1 MRIALLF
8 SGRPSQVEPGTPDD
22 AFEEYD
28 TIDTVRAIEAALS
41 VFGNVDAI
49 DADRTLACRLAN
61 GSFDI
66 AFNIAEG
73 GDGRC
78 REAHAAAVCEM
89 LGLAA
94 THSDSLTLG
103 LTLDKMLTRRVV
115 APDVAVAGAALIRE
129 DDEIPSSLSLRFPVV
144 VKPNHEGSSK
154 GIRNDSYASTVHE
167 ARRLVVRLRETY
179 RCPVLV
185 EEYLPGPEVTVGVIG
200 NGSAARVLGMMEI
213 APVES
218 SGVFLYSVEVKRAF
232 RERVRYFTP
241 PRLAETTRREI
252 EQRALTAYRLL
263 GCRDVARLDF
273 RLDGASQPRFLECN
287 PLPGLNPDSSD
298 LVIMSQSFL
307 QYDEL
312 VRSIF
317 REALSRYHLGAS

>member
-115 APDVAVAGAALIRE
+115 ARQSAGAILTLE
-129 DDEIPSSLSLRFPVV
+129 CSFQ
-144 VKPNHEGSSK
+144 K
-154 GIRNDSYASTVHE
+154 
-167 ARRLVVRLRETY
+167 
-179 RCPVLV
+179 
-185 EEYLPGPEVTVGVIG
+185 EEPGPDTQ
-200 NGSAARVLGMMEI
+200 SAAMPAGVPRPETLKPSWDAGIERCDFEREH
-213 APVES
+213 ES
-218 SGVFLYSVEVKRAF
+218 
-232 RERVRYFTP
+232 
-241 PRLAETTRREI
+241 PRSMTWARWCRR
-252 EQRALTAYRLL
+252 
-263 GCRDVARLDF
+263 
-273 RLDGASQPRFLECN
+273 
-287 PLPGLNPDSSD
+287 
-298 LVIMSQSFL
+298 M
-307 QYDEL
+307 
-312 VRSIF
+312 SIF
-317 REALSRYHLGAS
+317 REFARSAIATAS